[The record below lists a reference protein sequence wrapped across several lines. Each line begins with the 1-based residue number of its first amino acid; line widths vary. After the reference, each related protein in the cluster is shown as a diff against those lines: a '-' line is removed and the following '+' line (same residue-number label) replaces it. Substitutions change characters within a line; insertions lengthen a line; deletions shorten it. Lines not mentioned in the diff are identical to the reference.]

1 MIGVAG
7 RVGGGG
13 SGCSGGDSGTGSGGG
28 EGDSGGFSGSCS
40 IGCGGGGVTDISGG
54 ASGDSCGSSG
64 GCNGGS
70 SSGVVFNKLAVYF
83 FCENS
88 RKPEKISTV
97 MNKRRQNNS
106 IFDFD
111 SLFCFK
117 IPLSPSTSKTSDIST
132 PLSSSLLAYH

>member
-1 MIGVAG
+1 MIGVA
-7 RVGGGG
+7 VMGGGG
-13 SGCSGGDSGTGSGGG
+13 SGCSGGDSGSDSGGG
-28 EGDSGGFSGSCS
+28 EGGSCS
-40 IGCGGGGVTDISGG
+40 FGCGGGGVTDISGG
-54 ASGDSCGSSG
+54 ASGDSCWSGG

-97 MNKRRQNNS
+97 MNNRRQNNS

-111 SLFCFK
+111 SLFCFT

-132 PLSSSLLAYH
+132 PLSSFLLAYH

>member
-7 RVGGGG
+7 RGGGG
-13 SGCSGGDSGTGSGGG
+13 SGCSGGDSGSDSGGG
-28 EGDSGGFSGSCS
+28 EGGSCS
-40 IGCGGGGVTDISGG
+40 FGCGGGGVTDISGG
-54 ASGDSCGSSG
+54 ASGDSCWSGG

-97 MNKRRQNNS
+97 MNNRRQNNS

-111 SLFCFK
+111 SLFCFT
-117 IPLSPSTSKTSDIST
+117 IPLSPSTSKTSDTST
-132 PLSSSLLAYH
+132 PLSSFLLAYH